1 MGLCVLMMREFVGK
15 FFMNLVFWVMGFA
28 LFGKVD
34 SGFLFL
40 FLCVEGFWE
49 MGRYW

>member
-1 MGLCVLMMREFVGK
+1 M
-15 FFMNLVFWVMGFA
+15 MGFA

-40 FLCVEGFWE
+40 FFLGVEGFWE